1 MLDPKRILYL
11 HGLESNS
18 QTYKAALI
26 REVYP
31 DLITPDFTG
40 SLNERMEQFY
50 PILGRE
56 SNWTLIGSS
65 YGGLMSAL
73 FTTQHPA
80 QVRKQILLAP
90 ALMLPEFAEH
100 LPAAVEVPTIIIH
113 GRQDTIVPVE
123 TNKPLA
129 EKVFRNLEYRLVD
142 DDHRLHQTAAGLD
155 WKALIH

>member
-26 REVYP
+26 RAVYP

-40 SLNERMEQFY
+40 SLDERMEQLY
-50 PILGRE
+50 PILGME

-100 LPAAVEVPTIIIH
+100 LPAPVEVPTIIIH
-113 GRQDTIVPVE
+113 GRQDTIVPVV

-142 DDHRLHQTAAGLD
+142 DDHRLHQTAAALD
-155 WKALIH
+155 WNALIQ

>member
-26 REVYP
+26 RAVYP

-40 SLNERMEQFY
+40 SLDERMEQLY
-50 PILGRE
+50 PILGRA

-65 YGGLMSAL
+65 FGGLMSAL

-100 LPAAVEVPTIIIH
+100 LPAPVEVPTIIIH
-113 GRQDTIVPVE
+113 GRQDSIVPVE

-142 DDHRLHQTAAGLD
+142 DDHRLHQTAAALD
-155 WKALIH
+155 WKALIQ